1 MIRVYRFHDK
11 VAVNPP
17 DGPTFYLSRDAAQDF
32 AIALQQAAY
41 SVQSERF
48 TRSTLGTMEIDEAS
62 GT

>member
-17 DGPTFYLSRDAAQDF
+17 DGPTFYLSRDAAQDV
-32 AIALQQAAY
+32 AAALMRGAY
-41 SVQSERF
+41 SVQQERF
-48 TRSTLGTMEIDEAS
+48 TQSTLGTAEIDEAM